1 MIPAELKYVEVIAVT
16 AGSGYDANQRD
27 AGPDS
32 PSAENEKE
40 LPATVTLLV
49 SPEQS
54 KVLAELESDGKL
66 HLSLV
71 YRGSPANSAKFIE
84 AQDKV
89 VAALYPAE
97 PVQDS
102 ASESHGSEENTASEA
117 TAESGV
123 Q

>member
-1 MIPAELKYVEVIAVT
+1 MVAVGGGDLAIAHQ
-16 AGSGYDANQRD
+16 AIGG
-27 AGPDS
+27 
-32 PSAENEKE
+32 
-40 LPATVTLLV
+40 LV
-49 SPEQS
+49 RVGTIDRREQS
-54 KVLAELESDGKL
+54 KALAELESDGKL

-71 YRGSPANSAKFIE
+71 YRGTPANSAKFIE

-102 ASESHGSEENTASEA
+102 APESQEPEESTASEA
-117 TAESGV
+117 PAESEV